1 LNEIKSNPEENT
13 KKEQS
18 SLKRIGNFI
27 KEARL
32 SREQSVEELAS
43 DLKIGSH
50 QLKAIEEGNEEEL
63 PEKVFVKAMVRRISQ
78 KLKLDTEFIMNEFET
93 EKQEVKIEEIVEEVA
108 KKTNKTRKSKDLSP
122 VGFWIFILISGLLG
136 LIASSLILNLFS
148 DSSQN
153 QTPKQ
158 EIIKK
163 TGQVCIQIRDVQGV
177 DDNPFDFETVKKNI
191 EDRLNPE
198 FEGQFKIMLVPNI
211 TNICYGRGVGYKI
224 EEIVLDE
231 ETQKISA
238 TKIRAKMREEGK
250 LK

>member
-1 LNEIKSNPEENT
+1 MKEIKSVSENNNKGET
-13 KKEQS
+13 S

-32 SREQSVEELAS
+32 SREQSIEELAS

-78 KLKLDTEFIMNEFET
+78 KLKLDTEFIMNEF
-93 EKQEVKIEEIVEEVA
+93 KIERQEIQIDEIVEEVA
-108 KKTNKTRKSKDLSP
+108 KKTNNTRQSKDLSL

-136 LIASSLILNLFS
+136 LIASSLIFNLFS

-158 EIIKK
+158 ELLKK
-163 TGQVCIQIRDVQGV
+163 D
-177 DDNPFDFETVKKNI
+177 
-191 EDRLNPE
+191 
-198 FEGQFKIMLVPNI
+198 
-211 TNICYGRGVGYKI
+211 
-224 EEIVLDE
+224 
-231 ETQKISA
+231 
-238 TKIRAKMREEGK
+238 
-250 LK
+250 